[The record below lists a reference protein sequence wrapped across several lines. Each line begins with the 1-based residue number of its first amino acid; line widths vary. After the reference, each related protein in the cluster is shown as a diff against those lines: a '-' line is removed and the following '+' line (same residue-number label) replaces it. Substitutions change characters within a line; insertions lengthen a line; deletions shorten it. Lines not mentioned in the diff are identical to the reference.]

1 MTDQPEP
8 PPIPSPAPIQS
19 DDKLWIMLC
28 HLSLLLGVGFLL
40 PLIVYFVKR
49 QDAPLTAEH
58 AKEALN
64 FHISIYL
71 YAFISFLLVFVFIGI
86 PLIFAVVIMGL
97 VLPIV
102 ACLKASEGQLY
113 RYPLTIRLVK

>member
-1 MTDQPEP
+1 MNDPLP
-8 PPIPSPAPIQS
+8 PSPAPPPG

-28 HLSLLLGVGFLL
+28 HLSLLIGVGFLL
-40 PLIVYFVKR
+40 PLVVYFVKR
-49 QDAPLTAEH
+49 HDSPLTAEH

-71 YAFISFLLVFVFIGI
+71 YGFVFFLLSFALVGI
-86 PLIFAVVIMGL
+86 PFLIADVLLAL

-102 ACLKASEGQLY
+102 ACVKASNGQFY
-113 RYPLTIRLVK
+113 RYPLTVRLVS